1 MSKRGCDAAAE
12 ARYDRRGAAHL
23 LCAFAWGLDA
33 PVQKA
38 LRMWD
43 KDALQDVNL
52 QHHSLAECLSCN
64 ITRVVN
70 SQGSDIGL
78 SRELCTLIGLSTRTG
93 T

>member
-23 LCAFAWGLDA
+23 LCFRVEWGLDA

-52 QHHSLAECLSCN
+52 QHHSWGMLQHHTGGLGVALCVHGRLP
-64 ITRVVN
+64 RVKHGTWLVT
-70 SQGSDIGL
+70 GL
-78 SRELCTLIGLSTRTG
+78 
-93 T
+93 

>member
-52 QHHSLAECLSCN
+52 QHHSRNEY
-64 ITRVVN
+64 
-70 SQGSDIGL
+70 G
-78 SRELCTLIGLSTRTG
+78 
-93 T
+93 